1 MSDAVLTLG
10 IQRNETD
17 KTLVLVELAP
27 QSEKQVTTTDKQNKL
42 MSKRTIQDRSFKSTS
57 TLNTH

>member
-42 MSKRTIQDRSFKSTS
+42 MSKRTIQDPRG
-57 TLNTH
+57 